1 MKTEDIKKMA
11 QAWQQ
16 VQEASKKNEELV
28 GNQHKLDHNKNGKVD
43 AADFKGLRKK
53 SKKNTETETVTSEE
67 TENLDEISRDTARS
81 YIRKASAHKTTG
93 ETPKKDRS
101 SGVELAGKKAYG
113 IGGKAKVMAT
123 EEVEQID
130 EISKKTLGS
139 YVKKASSDMANN
151 AYALGARDPLKKPG
165 SWDKAFKRKS
175 GIEKATDKL
184 VAKEEVELDE
194 VSQKTL
200 WSYHAKAG
208 ADLQKK
214 REKLDKG
221 TLTMKDLKK
230 GQNRVKGLNRAA
242 NKMDEEAGWPVY
254 ERIKENRAMHYKG
267 AAAPETMDDK
277 LKGAGAKKM
286 KSDFAGNTTDPDF
299 EEKGHTDASKAGRI
313 TKKSPARTG
322 DQSKGDTK
330 IMNPVKD
337 TTK

>member
-11 QAWQQ
+11 RAWQQ

-28 GNQHKLDHNKNGKVD
+28 GKQHKLDHNKNGKID
-43 AADFKGLRKK
+43 AADFKGLRNK
-53 SKKNTETETVTSEE
+53 SKKNAETETVTSEE
-67 TENLDEISRDTARS
+67 
-81 YIRKASAHKTTG
+81 
-93 ETPKKDRS
+93 
-101 SGVELAGKKAYG
+101 
-113 IGGKAKVMAT
+113 
-123 EEVEQID
+123 VEQ
-130 EISKKTLGS
+130 
-139 YVKKASSDMANN
+139 V
-151 AYALGARDPLKKPG
+151 
-165 SWDKAFKRKS
+165 
-175 GIEKATDKL
+175 
-184 VAKEEVELDE
+184 DE

-208 ADLQKK
+208 ADLMKK

-242 NKMDEEAGWPVY
+242 DKMDEEAEWPVY

-267 AAAPETMDDK
+267 ATAPETMDDK

-299 EEKGHTDASKAGRI
+299 EEKGHDDATKAGRI

-322 DQSKGDTK
+322 DQAKGDTK